1 MFAASGGWKWP
12 HFSRR
17 ELAMRILDHAS
28 ISSRAMLEHLSRS
41 KMRAGA
47 RTFEAHLRK
56 RASSNGRRNCRTSR
70 GGTASSSRVFD
81 RRSSTSPGAQGA
93 QGLEHLAAHLAR
105 LSILRRFRNV
115 SRDEKLRFS
124 TTSTTGEEKC
134 GAQTGRI
141 LSTFEPLRDYSTDFF
156 AATSARVFFSP
167 ESGVPSRE
175 EQSAV
180 SNQPER
186 MRAEDGGGR
195 LFLKPEA

>member
-1 MFAASGGWKWP
+1 
-12 HFSRR
+12 
-17 ELAMRILDHAS
+17 
-28 ISSRAMLEHLSRS
+28 MLEQLGRS

-56 RASSNGRRNCRTSR
+56 RASSNGRRNCRTSA
-70 GGTASSSRVFD
+70 GSAASSSRVFD
-81 RRSSTSPGAQGA
+81 MRSSTSPGAQGA

-141 LSTFEPLRDYSTDFF
+141 LSTLAPFRELSTEFF
-156 AATSARVFFSP
+156 AATSVQVFLSPGSKVPRP
-167 ESGVPSRE
+167 ESE
-175 EQSAV
+175 
-180 SNQPER
+180 
-186 MRAEDGGGR
+186 EDGRWRMERRELRTKDGENQTLPKPTTCRRNSGR
-195 LFLKPEA
+195 